1 MSSFRQIGA
10 DRSDAQRSTASPP
23 NEAINN
29 VKRSSTTSTAMR
41 LPSPIQQSRLKLRP
55 IPACTSKR
63 NLEQAQ
69 TGSMTSRDRTS
80 DWRSDRPALS
90 IASSATSQCF
100 GARLAR
106 SWSRHSAS
114 TAQAAGTTEAA
125 LNGSTVKNELPAF
138 SRDAIHGGRLTL
150 AIRWPNKGWRRTV
163 TMAKK
168 LLWSIFF
175 YGGAEV
181 RLPTSLAGFPVTI
194 VSASTFVVTIDPA
207 PITAACPISTPG
219 PTKTRA
225 AIQHSPAILIGA
237 LTNGKVTSR

>member
-10 DRSDAQRSTASPP
+10 HRSDAQRSTGSP

-41 LPSPIQQSRLKLRP
+41 LPFPIQQSRLKMRL
-55 IPACTSKR
+55 ITACTSMP

-69 TGSMTSRDRTS
+69 TSSMTSRDRTS

-106 SWSRHSAS
+106 SCSRRSAS

-125 LNGSTVKNELPAF
+125 LNGSALKNELPAF

-150 AIRWPNKGWRRTV
+150 AIRWPNKGWRRPV
-163 TMAKK
+163 TIAKK
-168 LLWSIFF
+168 LLWSIF
-175 YGGAEV
+175 YGGAGV

-237 LTNGKVTSR
+237 LTNGNVTSR